1 MSHSASQLVADIL
14 SGTLRLLDI
23 PAEMQAAA
31 EATYDDVGLWL
42 GDHLESNDHWDVYPQ
57 GSMRLGT
64 VVRPSE
70 NDENDIDAVVQCNIA
85 KEQTTQADLRD
96 CVGDALKAYVNA
108 KAGDNKAPVACE
120 PGKRC
125 WTLAFEQPFHM
136 DVLPAIPDPLAPP
149 TGIQLTD
156 RTYTRWLWSNP
167 IEFARWFHG
176 RSRQTLELRHARAK
190 SLQVNVEDVPEWHVK
205 TTLQQAVQAMKAH
218 RNIYFAD
225 DLTSRPP
232 SVLLTTLA
240 GHAYSGELDLYD
252 AVMGIAADMDRYI
265 ERDGRDYVVL
275 NPAQPPDRPENFADR
290 WGKDPALVQK
300 FCGWL
305 DAFQRSLEHAAET
318 KTGMDELVHRLG
330 ASFGSS
336 PVQKAARRYAEAQ
349 NAARSSG
356 RLSVTSS
363 GALTTGAGLM
373 AVKEHTFH
381 GE

>member
-1 MSHSASQLVADIL
+1 MADSASQLVADIL
-14 SGTLRLLDI
+14 SGTVQLLDI
-23 PAEMQAAA
+23 PADMQAAA

-42 GDHLESNDHWDVYPQ
+42 GDHLESNDHWDVYLQ

-70 NDENDIDAVVQCNIA
+70 NDEYDIDAVVQCNIA
-85 KEQTTQADLRD
+85 KEETTQAGLRD
-96 CVGDALKAYVNA
+96 CVGDALKAYVKA
-108 KAGDNKAPVACE
+108 KARDSKAPIACE

-125 WTLAFEQPFHM
+125 WTLTFEQAFHM

-149 TGIQLTD
+149 TGIQLAD

-167 IEFARWFHG
+167 IEFTGWFHAQ
-176 RSRQTLELRHARAK
+176 SRQTLELREVLAK
-190 SLQVNVEDVPEWHVK
+190 SLQVSVEEVPEWHVK
-205 TTLQQAVQAMKAH
+205 TILQQAVQAMKAH

-225 DLTSRPP
+225 DLASRPP

-240 GHAYSGELDLYD
+240 GHAYGGELNLYE
-252 AVMGIAADMDRYI
+252 AAMGIAADMDLYI

-275 NPAQPPDRPENFADR
+275 NPVQPPDRPENFADR
-290 WGKDPALVQK
+290 WGKDLALVQK
-300 FCGWL
+300 FYGWL

-318 KTGMDELVHRLG
+318 KTGMNELIHRLG
-330 ASFGSS
+330 ASFGTS

-356 RLSVTSS
+356 RLRVTSS
-363 GALTTGAGLM
+363 GALTIGAGL
-373 AVKEHTFH
+373 AVVKEHTFH

>member
-70 NDENDIDAVVQCNIA
+70 NDEYDIDAVVQCNIA